1 MGLYSGCQL
10 GYIFGGGG
18 HIIERGAC
26 RWEHIN
32 RILLYLDSQ
41 EKLSLP

>member
-18 HIIERGAC
+18 GRIIERGLVDGS
-26 RWEHIN
+26 
-32 RILLYLDSQ
+32 ILTGFCCI
-41 EKLSLP
+41 